1 VKSNGRQ
8 GSPDGETLAA
18 CTVPV
23 SSILFGQQ
31 AHRTILVRDPSGAAV
46 RWTRA
51 PIGILLQVN
60 QRVQIDLQSDEH
72 AGVV

>member
-1 VKSNGRQ
+1 MKSNGRQ

-18 CTVPV
+18 CAVPV
-23 SSILFGQQ
+23 SSTLFGQQ